1 MERLIGRFSTKNS
14 LIHFYTLGLYF
25 LFYLA
30 AWKFRKS
37 IFSFIISWVFFVT
50 FLLHSFIRTHR
61 HRHAFIFCHLFFGY
75 FFLVLLI
82 LFFLVVVESKK
93 NLFVHYS
100 IDISVSATML
110 SLLTFSFHSPW
121 FHRFIFFRFVCF
133 INIFML
139 QSSILVGEY
148 SKFIHFFLLI
158 INNICMLHIHTNVM
172 IFIYMNDFF
181 FWFCFLHPRHQLM
194 FENDMQADTY
204 LYICVEWMNEW
215 LVLTLL
221 LLV

>member
-75 FFLVLLI
+75 FFFWSYSFSFSWLLLLLLKAKKKLVCSLFYWYIGISNDVVVVDI
-82 LFFLVVVESKK
+82 LFPFTM
-93 NLFVHYS
+93 
-100 IDISVSATML
+100 IS
-110 SLLTFSFHSPW
+110 
-121 FHRFIFFRFVCF
+121 
-133 INIFML
+133 
-139 QSSILVGEY
+139 Q
-148 SKFIHFFLLI
+148 IHFFS
-158 INNICMLHIHTNVM
+158 
-172 IFIYMNDFF
+172 
-181 FWFCFLHPRHQLM
+181 FCLFH
-194 FENDMQADTY
+194 
-204 LYICVEWMNEW
+204 
-215 LVLTLL
+215 
-221 LLV
+221 